1 MILPVPVLGRFYKI
15 CKTSECLKCLEKT
28 RHCTAVV
35 TKISPSQY
43 PGSVLAA
50 AADKTPSRHWVTAVP
65 DAVQESGANPLNQHP
80 DRAVWQKNNRS
91 FGIFWHGYSIY
102 FGKMTWNILFLPI

>member
-1 MILPVPVLGRFYKI
+1 M
-15 CKTSECLKCLEKT
+15 
-28 RHCTAVV
+28 V

-50 AADKTPSRHWVTAVP
+50 AADKTPSRHRVTAVP
-65 DAVQESGANPLNQHP
+65 DAAQESGANPLNQHP

-102 FGKMTWNILFLPI
+102 FGKMTWNILFLPIELPLGS